1 MKLRYTPRSRA
12 DMKEIRRYLT
22 EELGNPSAAAHTMES
37 ILRSCSRLKEQPFLG
52 AGLTAKIGRDTSL
65 RYLVCG
71 KYLVFYHAEED
82 TVSVIRVLDGRTDYM
97 RVLFEETK

>member
-12 DMKEIRRYLT
+12 DMQEIRRYLA
-22 EELGNPSAAAHTMES
+22 EELGNPSAAAHTTGS

-52 AGLTAKIGRDTSL
+52 AELAAKTGRNTSL

-71 KYLVFYHAEED
+71 KYLVFYCAEEG
-82 TVSVIRVLDGRTDYM
+82 TVSVIRILDGRTDYM